1 MTGTTAPTR
10 SPVGAILR
18 SKWQMLFSG
27 RTDQMALLGVLG
39 LGLACVVFALGRG
52 FFRMLAEVRPDLL
65 VPALASLLTLLALCV
80 TVLALGTA
88 FTRLYASS
96 DLPLLLS
103 WPLST
108 RQVFTVKTVEVA
120 AAEAPLILIL
130 GLPCMAAY
138 GHALG
143 APGWFYLALAP
154 AAAVFHL
161 LPTGAALLLN
171 VAAMRLVPAYRARE
185 VGVALGILAG
195 ALAYAASHLLSAI
208 GGTAVFTRLAES
220 WLGASYLPTAW
231 LAAGLHAAVA
241 DSPELFALG
250 LATYGTTGAFALAA
264 GLAVVPRL
272 FTAGWGGAPRR
283 RLAGGRVRRF
293 GAGSP
298 ALGMVRKEIL
308 VVLRDPTEW
317 AQVAYGLV
325 VIFVVFISGRLR
337 GGGPADPFAV
347 SPVLVFVIGL
357 TLVVTMGLTLALGA
371 VGREG
376 AARWFPLSAPLA
388 AEDWLRAKMWGVSA
402 VVAPVC
408 SLLTGLLGGVGLGL
422 PAGQAVLVGLAVLAC
437 APGSLAI
444 SVAVGAGAPVFDSP
458 DPRRRVAPSETV
470 AHFFLQAF
478 YIGVATAV
486 FALGLEAAPP
496 VGPVLAAMA
505 SYLVYRVSLRSAAS
519 ARGRWE

>member
-1 MTGTTAPTR
+1 VTGTTAPR
-10 SPVGAILR
+10 WSPVGAILR
-18 SKWQMLFSG
+18 SKWHMLFSG
-27 RTDQMALLGVLG
+27 RTDQTVLLSLLG
-39 LGLACVVFALGRG
+39 LGLAGVVFALGRG
-52 FFRMLAEVRPDLL
+52 FFRLLAEVRPDLL
-65 VPALASLLTLLALCV
+65 VPALSSLLTLLALFV

-88 FTRLYASS
+88 FIRLYASS

-120 AAEAPLILIL
+120 AAEAPLIVIF
-130 GLPCMAAY
+130 GLSCMAAY

-154 AAAVFHL
+154 VAAVFHL

-171 VAAMRLVPAYRARE
+171 VAAMRLVPAHRARE

-195 ALAYAASHLLSAI
+195 ALAYAAGHLVSAY

-220 WLGASYLPTAW
+220 WLGTGYLPTAW
-231 LAAGLHAAVA
+231 LAAGLHAAAA
-241 DSPELFALG
+241 DSPGRFALG
-250 LATYGTTGAFALAA
+250 LAAYGTVGVFALAA

-272 FTAGWGGAPRR
+272 FTTGWGGAPRR
-283 RLAGGRVRRF
+283 RRAVAQVRRF
-293 GAGSP
+293 GSASP
-298 ALGMVRKEIL
+298 ALAMARKEAL

-325 VIFVVFISGRLR
+325 VIFVVFISGRL
-337 GGGPADPFAV
+337 GNGGPADTFAV
-347 SPVLVFVIGL
+347 SPVFVFFIGL

-371 VGREG
+371 MGREG

-388 AEDWLRAKMWGVSA
+388 AEDWVQAKIWGVT
-402 VVAPVC
+402 VMVAPVC

-422 PAGQAVLVGLAVLAC
+422 PPGRAVLVGVAVLVA

-496 VGPVLAAMA
+496 AGPALVAAAAYLA
-505 SYLVYRVSLRSAAS
+505 YRTSLRSAVS
-519 ARGRWE
+519 ARDRWE